1 MAPGQSRMAPAVP
14 QPTFHSLIH
23 PTPEHPLMKTYTTRV
38 LTLALAVLAL
48 AALAVPAGAFARG
61 GTPRTTTVGT
71 VNLFPNPTP
80 PGAKGKVLGNNQG
93 TGSGIWPM
101 SYQVDKLADGR
112 YAAVVVTTAAIDPTQ
127 APTRITLNGFF
138 SVVNGKGGFS
148 ATLST
153 DFVPV
158 AFEVYRLNDDFTQGP
173 RVLSG
178 AGAGGPYVG

>member
-1 MAPGQSRMAPAVP
+1 
-14 QPTFHSLIH
+14 
-23 PTPEHPLMKTYTTRV
+23 MKTCITRV

-61 GTPRTTTVGT
+61 GTPPAKTRIVGA
-71 VNLFPNPTP
+71 VNLFPDATA
-80 PGAKGKVLGNNQG
+80 PGAKGRVLSNNQG

-112 YAAVVVTTAAIDPTQ
+112 YAAVVVTTPAIDPTQ
-127 APTRITLNGFF
+127 APTRITLNGF

-158 AFEVYRLNDDFTQGP
+158 AFEVYRLNDDSTEGP

-178 AGAGGPYVG
+178 VVDGAPGPYLD

>member
-1 MAPGQSRMAPAVP
+1 
-14 QPTFHSLIH
+14 
-23 PTPEHPLMKTYTTRV
+23 MKTRTTRV

-48 AALAVPAGAFARG
+48 AALAVPAGALARG
-61 GTPRTTTVGT
+61 GTPTTTTTTRAVGA
-71 VNLFPNPTP
+71 VNLFPDATAP
-80 PGAKGKVLGNNQG
+80 PGAKGRVLSNNQG

-101 SYQVDKLADGR
+101 SYEVGKLADGR

-127 APTRITLNGFF
+127 APTRITLNGSF

-158 AFEVYRLNDDFTQGP
+158 ALEVYRLNDDFTQGP

-178 AGAGGPYVG
+178 AVAGGPYLG

>member
-1 MAPGQSRMAPAVP
+1 MNS
-14 QPTFHSLIH
+14 
-23 PTPEHPLMKTYTTRV
+23 YTTRV
-38 LTLALAVLAL
+38 LTVMLAVFALVALAG
-48 AALAVPAGAFARG
+48 PAGAIARG
-61 GTPRTTTVGT
+61 GSTTPTAKPNVGA
-71 VNLFPNPTP
+71 VNLFPDATA
-80 PGAKGKVLGNNQG
+80 PGAKGRVLRNNQG

-101 SYQVDKLADGR
+101 SYEVDKLADGR

-127 APTRITLNGFF
+127 APTRIMLNGSF

-178 AGAGGPYVG
+178 AVAGGRYLG

>member
-1 MAPGQSRMAPAVP
+1 MN
-14 QPTFHSLIH
+14 TC
-23 PTPEHPLMKTYTTRV
+23 TTRV
-38 LTLALAVLAL
+38 LTLALAVLAV
-48 AALAVPAGAFARG
+48 AALAVPVGAFARG
-61 GTPRTTTVGT
+61 GTTTTTTTTKPIVGA
-71 VNLFPNPTP
+71 VNLFPDATA
-80 PGAKGKVLGNNQG
+80 PGAKGRVLSNNQG

-101 SYQVDKLADGR
+101 SYEVGKLADGR

-127 APTRITLNGFF
+127 APTRITLNVF

-178 AGAGGPYVG
+178 AVAGGPYLG

>member
-1 MAPGQSRMAPAVP
+1 
-14 QPTFHSLIH
+14 
-23 PTPEHPLMKTYTTRV
+23 MKTCTTRI
-38 LTLALAVLAL
+38 LTLALAVLAI
-48 AALAVPAGAFARG
+48 AAVAVPAGALARA
-61 GTPRTTTVGT
+61 GTAASRPATVGA
-71 VNLFPNPTP
+71 VNLFPDATA
-80 PGAKGKVLGNNQG
+80 PGAKGRVLSNNQG
-93 TGSGIWPM
+93 TGSGVWPM
-101 SYQVDKLADGR
+101 SYQVDKLDDGR

-127 APTRITLNGFF
+127 APTRITLSDF

-178 AGAGGPYVG
+178 VVAGGPGGPYLG

>member
-1 MAPGQSRMAPAVP
+1 MS
-14 QPTFHSLIH
+14 TC
-23 PTPEHPLMKTYTTRV
+23 TTRI

-61 GTPRTTTVGT
+61 RTTTTTTVGT
-71 VNLFPNPTP
+71 VNLFPDATA
-80 PGAKGKVLGNNQG
+80 PGAKARVLSNNQG

-101 SYQVDKLADGR
+101 SYEVGKLADGR
-112 YAAVVVTTAAIDPTQ
+112 YAAVVVTTPAIDPTQ
-127 APTRITLNGFF
+127 APTRITINGFF

-158 AFEVYRLNDDFTQGP
+158 ALEVYRLNDDFTQGP

-178 AGAGGPYVG
+178 AVAGGPYLG

>member
-1 MAPGQSRMAPAVP
+1 MN
-14 QPTFHSLIH
+14 TC
-23 PTPEHPLMKTYTTRV
+23 TTRV
-38 LTLALAVLAL
+38 LTLALAVFAL
-48 AALAVPAGAFARG
+48 AALAVPAGTFARG
-61 GTPRTTTVGT
+61 GTTTTTTRTVGA
-71 VNLFPNPTP
+71 VNLFPDATA
-80 PGAKGKVLGNNQG
+80 PGAKGRVLSNNQG
-93 TGSGIWPM
+93 TGAGIWPM
-101 SYQVDKLADGR
+101 SYEVGKLADGR

-158 AFEVYRLNDDFTQGP
+158 AFEVYRLNDDFTQDP

-178 AGAGGPYVG
+178 AVAGGPGPYLG

>member
-1 MAPGQSRMAPAVP
+1 MR
-14 QPTFHSLIH
+14 TC
-23 PTPEHPLMKTYTTRV
+23 TPRV
-38 LTLALAVLAL
+38 LTLALAVFAL
-48 AALAVPAGAFARG
+48 AAFAVPAGAFARG
-61 GTPRTTTVGT
+61 GTTATMTRTTTVGA
-71 VNLFPNPTP
+71 VNLFPDATA
-80 PGAKGKVLGNNQG
+80 PGAKGRVLSNNQG

-138 SVVNGKGGFS
+138 SVVNGRGGFS

-178 AGAGGPYVG
+178 AVAGGPYLG

>member
-1 MAPGQSRMAPAVP
+1 MN
-14 QPTFHSLIH
+14 TC
-23 PTPEHPLMKTYTTRV
+23 TTRV
-38 LTLALAVLAL
+38 LTLALAVFAL

-61 GTPRTTTVGT
+61 GTTTTKPIVGA
-71 VNLFPNPTP
+71 VNLFPDATA
-80 PGAKGKVLGNNQG
+80 PGAKGRVLSNNQG

-101 SYQVDKLADGR
+101 SYEVGKLADGR

-127 APTRITLNGFF
+127 APTRITLNVF

-173 RVLSG
+173 RMLSG
-178 AGAGGPYVG
+178 AVAGGPYLG

>member
-1 MAPGQSRMAPAVP
+1 MNTR
-14 QPTFHSLIH
+14 
-23 PTPEHPLMKTYTTRV
+23 TTRV
-38 LTLALAVLAL
+38 LTLVLAVLAL
-48 AALAVPAGAFARG
+48 AALAVPAGALAHG
-61 GTPRTTTVGT
+61 GTPTTTIRAVGA
-71 VNLFPNPTP
+71 VNLFPDATAP
-80 PGAKGKVLGNNQG
+80 PGAKGRVLSNNQG

-101 SYQVDKLADGR
+101 SYEVGKLADGR

-127 APTRITLNGFF
+127 APTRITLNGSF

-178 AGAGGPYVG
+178 AVAGGPYLG

>member
-1 MAPGQSRMAPAVP
+1 MN
-14 QPTFHSLIH
+14 TC
-23 PTPEHPLMKTYTTRV
+23 TTRV
-38 LTLALAVLAL
+38 LTLALAVFAL
-48 AALAVPAGAFARG
+48 AALAVPAGVFARG
-61 GTPRTTTVGT
+61 GTTTTTTPAGATASARRMATVGT
-71 VNLFPNPTP
+71 VNLFPDATA
-80 PGAKGKVLGNNQG
+80 PGAKGRVLSNNQG

-101 SYQVDKLADGR
+101 SYEVDKLADGR

-173 RVLSG
+173 RVLSR
-178 AGAGGPYVG
+178 AVAGGPYLG

>member
-1 MAPGQSRMAPAVP
+1 MS
-14 QPTFHSLIH
+14 TC
-23 PTPEHPLMKTYTTRV
+23 TTRV
-38 LTLALAVLAL
+38 LTLALAVFAV
-48 AALAVPAGAFARG
+48 AALAVPTGAFARG
-61 GTPRTTTVGT
+61 GTTARRPTTVGA
-71 VNLFPNPTP
+71 VNLFPDATA
-80 PGAKGKVLGNNQG
+80 PGAKGRVLSNNQG
-93 TGSGIWPM
+93 AGSGIWPM

-178 AGAGGPYVG
+178 AVAGGPYLG

>member
-1 MAPGQSRMAPAVP
+1 MNTRTS
-14 QPTFHSLIH
+14 
-23 PTPEHPLMKTYTTRV
+23 RV
-38 LTLALAVLAL
+38 LTLALAILAL

-61 GTPRTTTVGT
+61 GTPPPIARGGAPTTRPLGA
-71 VNLFPNPTP
+71 VNLFPDATA
-80 PGAKGKVLGNNQG
+80 PGAKGRVLSNNQG

-101 SYQVDKLADGR
+101 SYEVGKLADGR
-112 YAAVVVTTAAIDPTQ
+112 YAAVVVTTPAIDPTQ
-127 APTRITLNGFF
+127 APTRLTLNGFF

-178 AGAGGPYVG
+178 AVAGGPYLG

>member
-1 MAPGQSRMAPAVP
+1 MN
-14 QPTFHSLIH
+14 TC
-23 PTPEHPLMKTYTTRV
+23 TTRV
-38 LTLALAVLAL
+38 LTLALAVFAL

-61 GTPRTTTVGT
+61 GTTTTTTVGT
-71 VNLFPNPTP
+71 VKTVGAVNLFPDATA
-80 PGAKGKVLGNNQG
+80 PGAKGRVLSNNQG

-101 SYQVDKLADGR
+101 SYEVNKLADGR

-178 AGAGGPYVG
+178 AVAGGPYLG

>member
-1 MAPGQSRMAPAVP
+1 
-14 QPTFHSLIH
+14 
-23 PTPEHPLMKTYTTRV
+23 MKTCTTRL

-48 AALAVPAGAFARG
+48 AALAVPAGALARG
-61 GTPRTTTVGT
+61 GTPRTTTVGA
-71 VNLFPNPTP
+71 VNLFPDATA
-80 PGAKGKVLGNNQG
+80 PGAKGRVLSNNNG

-127 APTRITLNGFF
+127 APTPITLNGFF

-158 AFEVYRLNDDFTQGP
+158 AFEVYRLDDNFTQGP

-178 AGAGGPYVG
+178 AVAGGPYLG

>member
-1 MAPGQSRMAPAVP
+1 
-14 QPTFHSLIH
+14 
-23 PTPEHPLMKTYTTRV
+23 MKNTCTTRRV
-38 LTLALAVLAL
+38 LTLALAVFAL

-61 GTPRTTTVGT
+61 GTTTNRTVGA
-71 VNLFPNPTP
+71 VNLFPDAPAA
-80 PGAKGKVLGNNQG
+80 GAKGRVLSNNQG

-101 SYQVDKLADGR
+101 SYEVGKLADGR

-158 AFEVYRLNDDFTQGP
+158 AFEVYRLNDDFTQGA

-178 AGAGGPYVG
+178 AVAGGPYLG

>member
-61 GTPRTTTVGT
+61 GGTTTTRTVGA
-71 VNLFPNPTP
+71 VNLFPDAPA
-80 PGAKGKVLGNNQG
+80 PGAKGRVLSNNQG
-93 TGSGIWPM
+93 AGSGIWPM
-101 SYQVDKLADGR
+101 SYAVDKLADGR

-127 APTRITLNGFF
+127 APTRITLNGF

-158 AFEVYRLNDDFTQGP
+158 AFEVYRLSDEFTQGP

-178 AGAGGPYVG
+178 AVAGGPYLG

>member
-1 MAPGQSRMAPAVP
+1 
-14 QPTFHSLIH
+14 
-23 PTPEHPLMKTYTTRV
+23 MKTCTTRV

-48 AALAVPAGAFARG
+48 AALAVPAGALARG
-61 GTPRTTTVGT
+61 GTTISRPTIVGA
-71 VNLFPNPTP
+71 VNLFPDASAPD
-80 PGAKGKVLGNNQG
+80 AKGRVLSNNQG

-101 SYQVDKLADGR
+101 SYEVGKLADGR

-127 APTRITLNGFF
+127 APTRITLNVF

-178 AGAGGPYVG
+178 AVAGGPGPYLG

>member
-1 MAPGQSRMAPAVP
+1 MNAC
-14 QPTFHSLIH
+14 
-23 PTPEHPLMKTYTTRV
+23 TTRV
-38 LTLALAVLAL
+38 LTLALAVFAL
-48 AALAVPAGAFARG
+48 AALSVPAGAFARG
-61 GTPRTTTVGT
+61 GATTSRPTIVGA
-71 VNLFPNPTP
+71 VNLFPDAAA
-80 PGAKGKVLGNNQG
+80 PGARGRVLSNNQG

-101 SYQVDKLADGR
+101 SYEVGKLADGR

-158 AFEVYRLNDDFTQGP
+158 AFEVYRLNGDLTRGL

-178 AGAGGPYVG
+178 AVAGGPYLG